1 MFDISYSQPLIASR
15 LASSLRFARDIYDD
29 SLEIVEDVIDWSRGQ
44 LPEDEKIS
52 LKALSVLLRVGGLML
67 ATASLTLSAAQL
79 ISSKNEAL
87 VRIALVVNGLVLTL
101 TGTFTFRIGQLL
113 RQRMMTECRARQKME
128 SVVRKIRLGW
138 REYLLVTE
146 GTTTVEGFLTRPTTV
161 HKYTCTTYVHT
172 ERDLKKQSLDHGK
185 TEGQY
190 DARALRPYDEWLPP
204 IDAIVLSPLP
214 VSALDYIES

>member
-1 MFDISYSQPLIASR
+1 MKDLPFIIPRKNLSYHWTYL
-15 LASSLRFARDIYDD
+15 D
-29 SLEIVEDVIDWSRGQ
+29 SDKKTYSTRC
-44 LPEDEKIS
+44 P
-52 LKALSVLLRVGGLML
+52 
-67 ATASLTLSAAQL
+67 
-79 ISSKNEAL
+79 
-87 VRIALVVNGLVLTL
+87 LVLTL
-101 TGTFTFRIGQLL
+101 TGTFTIRIGQLL
-113 RQRMMTECRARQKME
+113 RQRIMTECRARQKME

-146 GTTTVEGFLTRPTTV
+146 GTTTVEGSLTRQTTV

-172 ERDLKKQSLDHGK
+172 ARDLKKQSLDHGK

-214 VSALDYIES
+214 VSALGYIES